1 MHSLQL
7 GWQMKPK
14 TALPQAA
21 TWGLLQWVWT
31 HTMANFT
38 ALNSTFTACMD
49 NLSFIETVR
58 RVKRNH
64 HRVILIRPSVK
75 PAAPLI
81 DRCSSTGSCNPWCF
95 TPSKSSHWCGRLN
108 HVCGVGAFWIIFN
121 GSFGEQHSS
130 ILLVCYLALYPA
142 GHALSWIHA

>member
-1 MHSLQL
+1 
-7 GWQMKPK
+7 
-14 TALPQAA
+14 
-21 TWGLLQWVWT
+21 
-31 HTMANFT
+31 MANFT

-81 DRCSSTGSCNPWCF
+81 DRCSSTGSWV
-95 TPSKSSHWCGRLN
+95 THGVSLLLN
-108 HVCGVGAFWIIFN
+108 QVTDVDVSTMFVALAP
-121 GSFGEQHSS
+121 FG
-130 ILLVCYLALYPA
+130 
-142 GHALSWIHA
+142 